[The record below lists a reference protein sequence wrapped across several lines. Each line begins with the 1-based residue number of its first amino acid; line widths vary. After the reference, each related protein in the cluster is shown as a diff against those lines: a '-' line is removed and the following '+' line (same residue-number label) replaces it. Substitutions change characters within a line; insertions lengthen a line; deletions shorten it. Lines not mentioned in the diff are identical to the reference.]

1 MKLFEKLF
9 GGKEEIGT
17 DPEIIKKLE
26 EETTEIDERAE
37 EQRKEEKDEEAQKIE
52 ELREKIA
59 GIEENIE
66 GSGNKNPALTEENW
80 QDGVNKIRADRD
92 NIQEQ
97 IDNENNSDEAEKR
110 EQKIN

>member
-37 EQRKEEKDEEAQKIE
+37 EQRKKEEKKEAQKIE
-52 ELREKIA
+52 KLREKIT
-59 GIEENIE
+59 GIEEGIGE
-66 GSGNKNPALTEENW
+66 LGNEDSKALTEENW
-80 QDGVNKIRADRD
+80 QDGVDEIRADFD
-92 NIQEQ
+92 NIKKRIKNE
-97 IDNENNSDEAEKR
+97 DNPDKV
-110 EQKIN
+110 